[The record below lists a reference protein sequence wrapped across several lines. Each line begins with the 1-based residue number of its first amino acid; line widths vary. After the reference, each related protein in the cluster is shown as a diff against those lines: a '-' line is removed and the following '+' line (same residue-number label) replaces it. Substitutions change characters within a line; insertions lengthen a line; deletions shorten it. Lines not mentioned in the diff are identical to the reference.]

1 MTVRVTRT
9 FLEVLTTVGTPLNGF
24 TDGSYDDDYTTYQGA
39 ADGTYQLSAP
49 LELNGF
55 VDAQYSLP
63 KIASQTGFTDTQYNY
78 VGLAVHTA
86 SLGAHFSLDARTGFT
101 GAADSQHLLSLALN
115 GATGWADGFKALE
128 VLQALNSNA
137 DSQATL
143 AAAFEGM
150 TGFVSTVYALNKAL
164 VAANGYTDAEYEFD
178 AWVPA
183 NGYTDSQHDLLAFL
197 QRETRFGS
205 EYTLDTFLQLEGRR
219 NSQYGLAAG
228 FVAAQ
233 GYADSLHELQ
243 VRGELTGWMDTAFSL
258 EALQQATAYRRSSW
272 VLNKALAAV
281 NGFADAPYA
290 LQAYLPASGFTDG
303 QYDIDIFVGL
313 TGFADASYELQALL
327 EATGYTDGNYFLD
340 VTEAVYTW
348 VVNQNTGAPAR
359 YEGHDFHSFG
369 RIGRSYLGAKA
380 DGIYLLEGD
389 DDGGSVIDAIASTGR
404 MDFGSTRM
412 KRVLAAYLGVD
423 SAGQVNITLRT
434 DANHSYGP
442 YQFRVMPTGHQVER
456 AKFAKGIKSRYWEF
470 DLENVDGGDMSIDE
484 IEFDVIELLHRLKR

>member
-1 MTVRVTRT
+1 MTVRSTRS

-24 TDGSYDDDYTTYQGA
+24 TDGAYDDDYTTYQSA

-55 VDAQYSLP
+55 VDAQYVLP
-63 KIASQTGFTDTQYNY
+63 NIRSQTGFTDTQYNY

-86 SLGAHFSLDARTGFT
+86 SLAAHFSLDARTGFN
-101 GAADSQHLLSLALN
+101 GAADSQHLLNLALA
-115 GATGWADGFKALE
+115 GATGWVDGFKELE
-128 VLQALNSNA
+128 VLQALSGYA
-137 DSQATL
+137 DSNKAL
-143 AAAFEGM
+143 AAAFEAM
-150 TGFVSTVYALNKAL
+150 TGFVDTVYSLPNI
-164 VAANGYTDAEYEFD
+164 VDHTGYTTASYDFD

-183 NGYTDSQHDLLAFL
+183 NGFTDSQHDLLAFL

-205 EYTLDTFLQLEGRR
+205 EYVLDTFLQLESHR

-243 VRGELTGWMDTAFSL
+243 VRGELTGWMDAAFSL

-290 LQAYLPASGFTDG
+290 LQAYLPASGFTDT
-303 QYDIDIFVGL
+303 QYDINIFVGL
-313 TGFADASYELQALL
+313 TGFADTSYELQALL

-348 VVNQNTGAPAR
+348 VVNHTTGAPAR

-389 DDGGSVIDAIASTGR
+389 LDGATEIDAIASTGR

-423 SAGQVNITLRT
+423 SAGQVNISLRT
-434 DANHSYGP
+434 DADHTYGP

-470 DLENVDGGDMSIDE
+470 DIENVDGGDMSIDE
-484 IEFDVIELLHRLKR
+484 IEFDVIELIHRLKR